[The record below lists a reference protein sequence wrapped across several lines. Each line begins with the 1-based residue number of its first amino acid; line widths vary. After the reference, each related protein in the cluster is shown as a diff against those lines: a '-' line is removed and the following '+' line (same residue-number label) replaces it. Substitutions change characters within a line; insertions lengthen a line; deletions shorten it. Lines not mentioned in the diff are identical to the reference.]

1 MLRMKCLSA
10 ALLVFAMICLV
21 PAANAA
27 VDVKFVAGGSSAM
40 WQSMGIAAKSVCGTG
55 CSHWTAKGK
64 TTARNNWGQLSDPRN
79 SAIVVEPGNLWVVWD
94 SAEARAWAYLS
105 VDSVVGDRCFFANPR
120 CKLEIDSTAQSSAGQ
135 GLIAAALWGADA
147 ASIPA
152 TIYAAVNN
160 AILTAAGT
168 DVRPEDAQFEECRV
182 NSILDTTNY
191 TGLGYNAA
199 APSGT
204 CPGFGSPLTEKTGT
218 AVLSAVTGS
227 SAKANPVAFNIIPG
241 TADPFDTTGRTFL
254 VKKSITIPVG
264 AQAIVYVVNRANTTN
279 GLGTPSGST
288 FAVTGITDSLAR
300 SVFEGKNCNGSVLS
314 TSLSAPI
321 FPWLREPLSGT
332 YTTTEFTVIR
342 NTGTTHPFV
351 TSDTMEHGVTPAN
364 ANNNPLNLLCTG
376 SGAQGKRQRGIGT
389 GEVMNGVGTAG
400 GVLNTKDGIGY
411 AFYGFGNFSKLAGS
425 ASYGYLTLDGTDP
438 IFLSYTG
445 KEPGQNG
452 KGELPICT
460 APCPVSKFWNNST
473 GSFPNLRNGT
483 YRAWSVVRIV
493 TDVQP
498 SGTCTTNPNTN
509 FCNAQAIVTQAQSN
523 VNNTVPDFV
532 AFASLT
538 KYRSHYTQSGVSP
551 NNGLSGQTEAGGDV
565 GGCIEP
571 KSAAPGVLNHVQ
583 KTFGSTPPCAAK

>member
-1 MLRMKCLSA
+1 MKCLSA

-64 TTARNNWGQLSDPRN
+64 TTAGNNWGQLSDPRN

-538 KYRSHYTQSGVSP
+538 KYRSHYTQSGVNP

>member
-1 MLRMKCLSA
+1 M
-10 ALLVFAMICLV
+10 AL
-21 PAANAA
+21 
-27 VDVKFVAGGSSAM
+27 
-40 WQSMGIAAKSVCGTG
+40 
-55 CSHWTAKGK
+55 
-64 TTARNNWGQLSDPRN
+64 
-79 SAIVVEPGNLWVVWD
+79 
-94 SAEARAWAYLS
+94 
-105 VDSVVGDRCFFANPR
+105 
-120 CKLEIDSTAQSSAGQ
+120 
-135 GLIAAALWGADA
+135 
-147 ASIPA
+147 
-152 TIYAAVNN
+152 
-160 AILTAAGT
+160 
-168 DVRPEDAQFEECRV
+168 VRFH
-182 NSILDTTNY
+182 
-191 TGLGYNAA
+191 
-199 APSGT
+199 
-204 CPGFGSPLTEKTGT
+204 
-218 AVLSAVTGS
+218 
-227 SAKANPVAFNIIPG
+227 NPVAFNIIPG

-264 AQAIVYVVNRANTTN
+264 AQAIVYVVNRTNTTN

-351 TSDTMEHGVTPAN
+351 TSDTMEHGVNPAN

-400 GVLNTKDGIGY
+400 GVLNTKDRIGY
-411 AFYGFGNFSKLAGS
+411 AFFGFGNFSKMAGS
-425 ASYGYLTLDGTDP
+425 VSYGYLTLDGTDP

-571 KSAAPGVLNHVQ
+571 KSAAPGILNHVQ